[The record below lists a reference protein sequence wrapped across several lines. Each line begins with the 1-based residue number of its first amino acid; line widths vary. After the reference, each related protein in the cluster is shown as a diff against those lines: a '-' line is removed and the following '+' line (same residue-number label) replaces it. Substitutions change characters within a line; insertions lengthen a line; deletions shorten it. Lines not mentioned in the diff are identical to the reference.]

1 MSDAL
6 NRRILIVTASV
17 LIILGVYFYVTSG
30 NYSPRF
36 SDIQPTS
43 SSPCALD
50 FISQVNC
57 SPDQGQQNVQVNE
70 FLNKGIAL
78 ERLGHLQD
86 AIKYYDKALRLD
98 PTNADLI
105 VRDGD
110 ALTRAKNYSGAIFYY
125 EVALAGHP
133 NSTGSTGLL
142 QGIGDNLYHL
152 GKYTDAIG
160 YFDKAL
166 AREPN
171 NMQIQQD
178 KMLALKALGKSANK
192 NSTLARVK

>member
-1 MSDAL
+1 
-6 NRRILIVTASV
+6 
-17 LIILGVYFYVTSG
+17 
-30 NYSPRF
+30 
-36 SDIQPTS
+36 
-43 SSPCALD
+43 
-50 FISQVNC
+50 
-57 SPDQGQQNVQVNE
+57 VQVNE

-105 VRDGD
+105 VRNGD

-125 EVALAGHP
+125 EVALARHP
-133 NSTGSTGLL
+133 NNTGSTGLL
-142 QGIGDNLYHL
+142 QGIGDNLYGL
-152 GKYTDAIG
+152 GKYTDAIR
-160 YFDKAL
+160 YFDNAL

>member
-1 MSDAL
+1 
-6 NRRILIVTASV
+6 
-17 LIILGVYFYVTSG
+17 
-30 NYSPRF
+30 
-36 SDIQPTS
+36 
-43 SSPCALD
+43 
-50 FISQVNC
+50 
-57 SPDQGQQNVQVNE
+57 
-70 FLNKGIAL
+70 
-78 ERLGHLQD
+78 
-86 AIKYYDKALRLD
+86 
-98 PTNADLI
+98 
-105 VRDGD
+105 VRNGD